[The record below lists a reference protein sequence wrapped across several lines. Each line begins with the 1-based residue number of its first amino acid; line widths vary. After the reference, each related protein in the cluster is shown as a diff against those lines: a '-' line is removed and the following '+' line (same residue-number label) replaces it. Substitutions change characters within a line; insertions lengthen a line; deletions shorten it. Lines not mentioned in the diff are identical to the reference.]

1 MCAVQSD
8 VIKFCLR
15 QLCQQET
22 IMWWGFF
29 YLSFVNVFSFNACRY
44 ETVHSTLVSVGSRL
58 VFTHQM

>member
-8 VIKFCLR
+8 VIKLSLR

-29 YLSFVNVFSFNACRY
+29 YLCFVNVFSFNALPVDTKLCN
-44 ETVHSTLVSVGSRL
+44 LL
-58 VFTHQM
+58 